1 MIFIKAIKYVIK
13 TFYAVLELYVSIHHY
28 ELVEWEGEVVEG
40 CKVEQVLVIL
50 GCWPE
55 TPVLILY

>member
-1 MIFIKAIKYVIK
+1 MIFIKTIKYVIK

-28 ELVEWEGEVVEG
+28 ELIEGEDEVVEG